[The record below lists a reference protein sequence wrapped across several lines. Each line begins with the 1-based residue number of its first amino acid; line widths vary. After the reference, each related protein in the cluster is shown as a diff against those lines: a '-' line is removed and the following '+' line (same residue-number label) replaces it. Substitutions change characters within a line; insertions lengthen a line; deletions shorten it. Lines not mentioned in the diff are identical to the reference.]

1 MHKDDQMTPK
11 ERALALSKGEAVDR
25 MPISLLCNAP
35 SHRLLGL
42 TADALFANSRSFAD
56 LQKKVYETYGQDG
69 VTAKYGL
76 HSMGISFGAT
86 VLSPPDSNRAIINHP
101 LRDIRDQS
109 MLDIDRLTVK
119 KDKDARRTYESAQI
133 LLEEL
138 GDEVGCNFGATGP
151 FTNASAL
158 MGAENLMRAVVKY
171 PEELHQLLRF
181 TTAAMLQITKPF
193 LELGCNLGISEPM
206 ASGTLLSERNFRRF
220 VLPYLQEYIRACRA
234 MVDHP
239 IKISMHICGDTT
251 QNLVAMAES
260 GVDTLSLDNM
270 VDLADAKERI
280 GDKVTISGNVNP
292 IDVMLG
298 GTPETVEKAVKECF
312 RKGWGSPKG
321 FVICTG
327 CDTPMYAPFENIDA
341 YMAAAR
347 KCAKYP
353 VNPAVFAE

>member
-1 MHKDDQMTPK
+1 
-11 ERALALSKGEAVDR
+11 
-25 MPISLLCNAP
+25 
-35 SHRLLGL
+35 
-42 TADALFANSRSFAD
+42 
-56 LQKKVYETYGQDG
+56 
-69 VTAKYGL
+69 
-76 HSMGISFGAT
+76 
-86 VLSPPDSNRAIINHP
+86 
-101 LRDIRDQS
+101 
-109 MLDIDRLTVK
+109 
-119 KDKDARRTYESAQI
+119 
-133 LLEEL
+133 
-138 GDEVGCNFGATGP
+138 
-151 FTNASAL
+151 
-158 MGAENLMRAVVKY
+158 
-171 PEELHQLLRF
+171 
-181 TTAAMLQITKPF
+181 
-193 LELGCNLGISEPM
+193 
-206 ASGTLLSERNFRRF
+206 
-220 VLPYLQEYIRACRA
+220 